1 MSVQSLTRA
10 FDIVGLLAQE
20 QQGFTLSTIAEQL
33 DLPTSTVYRLLSAL
47 KERGYVE
54 QTKKSG
60 VYRLGMTFVDMSS
73 LYLNRLELKTE
84 AEPIMRELSMLT
96 GQTAFL
102 AIRDQWQ
109 IVYME
114 KMEQFSSL
122 RKYCIIGQRKPV
134 YATSLGK
141 SLLLDLEDGE
151 IEALL
156 TGVEFE
162 RFGPKTHSDLP
173 RLLFDIQSSRERG
186 WTLDDEE
193 AEGGVRC
200 VAAPIHDYRSQAIA
214 AVSVSWAISA
224 FPDMD
229 IGKAASHVMRAALEI
244 SRHMGYQPI
253 EQ

>member
-1 MSVQSLTRA
+1 MPVQSLTRA

-20 QQGFTLSTIAEQL
+20 QQGFSLSVIAEQL

-60 VYRLGMTFVDMSS
+60 VYRLGLTFVEISS

-84 AEPIMRELSMLT
+84 AEPVLRELSMLT

-102 AIRDQWQ
+102 AIRDEWQ

-122 RKYCIIGQRKPV
+122 RKYSIIGQRKPV

-141 SLLLDLEDGE
+141 ALLLGLEDAE
-151 IEALL
+151 IEAILRD
-156 TGVEFE
+156 VKFE
-162 RFGPKTHSDLP
+162 KFGPKTHSDLP

-186 WTLDDEE
+186 WALDDEE
-193 AEGGVRC
+193 AEEDVRC
-200 VAAPIHDYRSQAIA
+200 VAAPIYDYRSRPIA

-224 FPDMD
+224 FPDME
-229 IGKAASHVMRAALEI
+229 IGKTASHVMHAALEI
-244 SRHMGYQPI
+244 SRHMGYQQP